1 MPAKR
6 KLSLLTKKKVYEKM
20 SKKEIFQTVSK
31 IISSSGRVRE
41 TKRLPDW
48 NPQEEF
54 TSDEENNGFQGFF
67 ADGTRLFI
75 PLFELVEILISTKGV
90 DKVDTLIRGLYQNQ
104 KNRWKVLN
112 LQPASSF
119 QSTNRNFCVV

>member
-1 MPAKR
+1 M
-6 KLSLLTKKKVYEKM
+6 VW
-20 SKKEIFQTVSK
+20 
-31 IISSSGRVRE
+31 E
-41 TKRLPDW
+41 TKSIPKW

-119 QSTNRNFCVV
+119 QSTNRNSCVV

>member
-1 MPAKR
+1 MPVKR

-54 TSDEENNGFQGFF
+54 TSDEENSN
-67 ADGTRLFI
+67 A
-75 PLFELVEILISTKGV
+75 
-90 DKVDTLIRGLYQNQ
+90 RGRYT
-104 KNRWKVLN
+104 
-112 LQPASSF
+112 PPP
-119 QSTNRNFCVV
+119 

>member
-54 TSDEENNGFQGFF
+54 TSDEENSEFQGFST
-67 ADGTRLFI
+67 DGTRLFI
-75 PLFELVEILISTKGV
+75 LLFQQVGILIST
-90 DKVDTLIRGLYQNQ
+90 
-104 KNRWKVLN
+104 
-112 LQPASSF
+112 
-119 QSTNRNFCVV
+119 

>member
-20 SKKEIFQTVSK
+20 LKKEIFQTVSK

-54 TSDEENNGFQGFF
+54 TSDEENSEFQGFST
-67 ADGTRLFI
+67 DGTRLFI
-75 PLFELVEILISTKGV
+75 LLFQQVEIPFST
-90 DKVDTLIRGLYQNQ
+90 
-104 KNRWKVLN
+104 
-112 LQPASSF
+112 
-119 QSTNRNFCVV
+119 

>member
-1 MPAKR
+1 MLFHACASFFR
-6 KLSLLTKKKVYEKM
+6 RACAAILHTLSGLW
-20 SKKEIFQTVSK
+20 
-31 IISSSGRVRE
+31 GRVWE
-41 TKRLPDW
+41 TKSIPKW